1 MLGVISMVSLL
12 VIKRGLTSG
21 GIEVQKKLVEI
32 EPGMTARRAVE
43 VSGIVS
49 SDIPFYVN
57 ASTERHVDYRPAAAF
72 AGETLEIYCAG
83 TTKSKSRRAVGRD
96 PVAPIRENVRQ
107 KPSSHTKKKRQDLR
121 ETPLSLPKGYVL
133 VNDPAGLFPR
143 CRVVSLCAV
152 VPECSLVQAVR
163 FPRPDGPA
171 CAPGMALCLQ
181 FRV

>member
-1 MLGVISMVSLL
+1 MLGVISMVSVL

-96 PVAPIRENVRQ
+96 PGRPNSRKCTSEALFAYEKEETRFAGDASFLAKGLCSR
-107 KPSSHTKKKRQDLR
+107 KRPCWLI
-121 ETPLSLPKGYVL
+121 
-133 VNDPAGLFPR
+133 PA
-143 CRVVSLCAV
+143 VSGGVIVC
-152 VPECSLVQAVR
+152 C
-163 FPRPDGPA
+163 GT
-171 CAPGMALCLQ
+171 
-181 FRV
+181 